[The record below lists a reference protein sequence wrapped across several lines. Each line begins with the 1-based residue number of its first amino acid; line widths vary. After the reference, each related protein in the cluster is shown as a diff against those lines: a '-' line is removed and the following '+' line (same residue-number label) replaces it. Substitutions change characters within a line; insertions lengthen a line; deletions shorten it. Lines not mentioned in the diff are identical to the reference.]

1 MSLMK
6 LLRLM
11 FTEDVHN
18 ITSGPGPKNIGHRAQ
33 NYGRTYARATHT
45 NIVCL
50 NNLIDTF
57 SNISDAK

>member
-6 LLRLM
+6 LLWLM

-18 ITSGPGPKNIGHRAQ
+18 ITSDPGPKNIGHRAQ
-33 NYGRTYARATHT
+33 NYGGTYPHVQRTR
-45 NIVCL
+45 ICL